1 MPGRLTPS
9 PRHANVIALP
19 SGDQAGELAYRTA
32 GKIVRPVPSAP
43 ITPSVLEPLFV
54 NAIRVP
60 SGDHAG
66 SLSPSMVGRP
76 CRPVPSALPT
86 SIVALETDP
95 AAIIVPSGDQAGA
108 RSKANGSRVCV
119 LVTGSSAQSSGGGL
133 KWRKSVNATPPS

>member
-9 PRHANVIALP
+9 PRQANAIELP
-19 SGDQAGELAYRTA
+19 SGDQAGEVASRGA

-43 ITPSVLEPLFV
+43 ITPSVLVPLLV

-66 SLSPSMVGRP
+66 S
-76 CRPVPSALPT
+76 
-86 SIVALETDP
+86 
-95 AAIIVPSGDQAGA
+95 
-108 RSKANGSRVCV
+108 RSKAKGSRVCV

-133 KWRKSVNATPPS
+133 KWRKSVNATRPSGIADGDP